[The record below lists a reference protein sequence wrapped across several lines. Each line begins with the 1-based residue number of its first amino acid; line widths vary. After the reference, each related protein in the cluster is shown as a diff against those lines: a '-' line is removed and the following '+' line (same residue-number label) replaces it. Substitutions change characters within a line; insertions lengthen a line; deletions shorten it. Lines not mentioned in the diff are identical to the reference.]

1 MIGKIEQ
8 HLLDKIKN
16 EGCIHITLVDPD
28 KPSGNDCAYTALEA
42 EKGGTSAIMVGGSTL
57 ASTMELD
64 DAVQRIKEK
73 VSVPVILFPNG
84 PMGVSVHADAIW
96 FMSLL
101 NSQNTYYIIDAHAIS
116 APLIKKYRLE
126 AIPMGYI
133 IAGEGC
139 VAGYVGQARLI
150 SYRHP
155 QIAVGYSMAAETL
168 GMRFIYLE
176 AGSGA
181 TQPIPASMIKAV
193 KTNLTI
199 PLIVGGGIR
208 SPDSARDAMLAGAD
222 IVVTGTMVEKGK
234 GIQEKIRSIVDNIKH
249 ADR

>member
-1 MIGKIEQ
+1 
-8 HLLDKIKN
+8 
-16 EGCIHITLVDPD
+16 
-28 KPSGNDCAYTALEA
+28 
-42 EKGGTSAIMVGGSTL
+42 
-57 ASTMELD
+57 
-64 DAVQRIKEK
+64 
-73 VSVPVILFPNG
+73 
-84 PMGVSVHADAIW
+84 MGVSIHADAIW

-116 APLIKKYRLE
+116 APLVKKYKLE

-150 SYRHP
+150 NYRHP

-168 GMRFIYLE
+168 GMRFVYLE

-181 TQPIPASMIKAV
+181 SQPIPASMIKAV
-193 KTNLTI
+193 KMNLSI

-208 SPDSARDAMLAGAD
+208 SPEAAKEAMLAGAD

-234 GIQEKIRSIVDNIKH
+234 GIQEKIRAIVDNIKKPNNLN
-249 ADR
+249 